1 MEWEEEW
8 GKGGREGEKLGKRK
22 KEGGGGEVEWE
33 KGKRRGEGQFLD
45 AFDGDTDV

>member
-1 MEWEEEW
+1 MERGMGEGW
-8 GKGGREGEKLGKRK
+8 KGGREVGEEEKG
-22 KEGGGGEVEWE
+22 GGGGEVEWE